1 MNFQNLSSLRQ
12 YLTLTEHKA
21 GTLKVKIKASAL
33 TDPIVKECIA
43 EFKNTPMPKAILD
56 TSVNIFTQTVTIKY
70 DTDSINPQDI
80 DEIFTTQDE
89 NRFTLLAETYY
100 NKMLA

>member
-1 MNFQNLSSLRQ
+1 MNFQNLSSLRK

-33 TDPIVKECIA
+33 GDPIVKDCIA

-56 TSVNIFTQTVTIKY
+56 TNTIKY
-70 DTDSINPQDI
+70 DTNSINPQDI
-80 DEIFTTQDE
+80 DEIFNTQSE
-89 NRFTLLAETYY
+89 ERFTLLAENYY
-100 NKMLA
+100 HKLLA